1 MYFEVGGNPYEGI
14 LQIGDSL
21 KNHIVD
27 YSDYSVRNDE
37 AATEFV
43 CSVVRDYLEDLHQ
56 GCSQPQ

>member
-1 MYFEVGGNPYEGI
+1 MYFEVIGNPYEGT

-37 AATEFV
+37 ATTEFV
-43 CSVVRDYLEDLHQ
+43 CSAVRDYLEDLHQ
-56 GCSQPQ
+56 GCNQPQ